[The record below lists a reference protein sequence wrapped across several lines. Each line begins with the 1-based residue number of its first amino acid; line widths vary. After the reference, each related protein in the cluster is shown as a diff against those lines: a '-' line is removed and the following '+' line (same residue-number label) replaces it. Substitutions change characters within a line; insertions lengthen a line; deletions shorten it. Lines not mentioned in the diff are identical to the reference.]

1 MSIQNIILAGLFQN
15 KKMERVWMDKQ
26 RDIIIERLEQKL
38 KERDQVIAEMVGST
52 SVDVERIVL
61 LETKVKELKED
72 MHGILDELL
81 YQKAIIEEMQQKLE
95 SNPKNRRNI
104 RNSRNS
110 GHTEYII
117 AESTPKAHS
126 ERGEQGEVIITC

>member
-1 MSIQNIILAGLFQN
+1 MSIQKIKLAGLFQN

-38 KERDQVIAEMVGST
+38 KERDQVIVEMVGST
-52 SVDVERIVL
+52 SVDVGRIVL
-61 LETKVKELKED
+61 LETRVKELKED

-81 YQKAIIEEMQQKLE
+81 YQKAIIGEMQQKLE

-104 RNSRNS
+104 RNDRNN

-117 AESTPKAHS
+117 AESTPTSHS
-126 ERGEQGEVIITC
+126 ERSGQDDAIITC

>member
-1 MSIQNIILAGLFQN
+1 
-15 KKMERVWMDKQ
+15 MDKQ

-38 KERDQVIAEMVGST
+38 KERDQVIVEMVGST
-52 SVDVERIVL
+52 SVDVGRIVL
-61 LETKVKELKED
+61 LETRVKELKED

-81 YQKAIIEEMQQKLE
+81 YQKAIIGEMQQKLE

-104 RNSRNS
+104 RNDRNN

-117 AESTPKAHS
+117 AESTPTSHS
-126 ERGEQGEVIITC
+126 ERSGQDDAIITC